1 MKTVIL
7 TSRMDTHD
15 KDEFDVRT
23 PKNFGNENGIYDN
36 IVKNLKKRDLLTYI
50 ASDESAY
57 EITDMYASLVFK
69 SFDLTLPFGEYVVLD
84 GRNMDKAGEIVAK
97 SDLIILGGGHVPT
110 ERKFFERIG
119 LREKLE
125 SFDGVIIGISAG
137 SMMSAG
143 WVYCPPELEGE
154 GLDKNFVRYF
164 RGLGLTDLNIFPHYN
179 DMIDFVLDGK
189 RMMEDIIYPDTFNT
203 PVLALPDGSYVLI
216 KKGEEPKVFGTAYYI
231 KDGKIE

>member
-15 KDEFDVRT
+15 YDESGVRVAH
-23 PKNFGNENGIYDN
+23 NFGNENGIYDN
-36 IVKNLKKRDLLTYI
+36 IVKNLNGRKALTYI
-50 ASDESAY
+50 ASDECAY
-57 EITDMYASLVFK
+57 EITDMYAGLVFK
-69 SFDLTLPFGEYVVLD
+69 SYDLTLPFAEYNILD
-84 GRNMDKAGEIVAK
+84 GRNMDKAGEIIAK

-137 SMMSAG
+137 SMMSAET
-143 WVYCPPELEGE
+143 VYCPPELEGE
-154 GLDKNFVRYF
+154 ALDKNFVRHF
-164 RGLGLTDLNIFPHYN
+164 KGLGLTDINIFPHYN
-179 DMIDFVLDGK
+179 DMVDFILDGK
-189 RMMEDIIYPDTFNT
+189 RMMEDIIYPDTYLT
-203 PVLALPDGSYVLI
+203 PVLALPDGSYVI
-216 KKGEEPKVFGTAYYI
+216 IENGEKPKVFGTAYYI

>member
-36 IVKNLKKRDLLTYI
+36 IVNNLKKREVLTYI
-50 ASDESAY
+50 ASDEHAY
-57 EITDMYASLVFK
+57 DLTDMYSGLVFK
-69 SFDLTLPFGEYVVLD
+69 SFEMTLPFSEYIFLD
-84 GRNMDKAGEIVAK
+84 GRNMRESGSIIER

-125 SFDGVIIGISAG
+125 NYDGVIIGISAG
-137 SMMSAG
+137 SMMSAET
-143 WVYCPPELEGE
+143 VYCPPELEGE
-154 GLDKNFVRYF
+154 SLDENFVRYF
-164 RGLGLTDLNIFPHYN
+164 KGLGLCNVNIFPHYN
-179 DMIDFVLDGK
+179 DMVDFVLDGK
-189 RMMEDIIYPDTFNT
+189 RMMEEIIYPDTYQS

-216 KKGEEPKVFGTAYYI
+216 KNREKPQVFGTAYYI